1 MEQLQLRR
9 VYKHFSGKEV
19 IILGFGIIAD
29 SNEQAVIFSSL
40 TAGEE
45 ENVKILA
52 ISKWHSM
59 ATVNGKQVKRYTL
72 KD

>member
-1 MEQLQLRR
+1 MEQLLLRR

-40 TAGEE
+40 AVGEE
-45 ENVKILA
+45 ENVKILP
-52 ISKWHSM
+52 ISKWHSL
-59 ATVNGKQVKRYTL
+59 ANSNGKQVKRYTL
-72 KD
+72 KN